1 LSSGKRTSQDGFAA
15 VEFEWS
21 VVPIGQKGEWKM
33 NMKTLWLMLVMI
45 LPLAAREPLT
55 QRIAHTDPAKYRT
68 AKAVHG
74 GAGQMHYMALLDA
87 HSLDTNLLFLHR
99 GILEPKSGI
108 GHHFHNQCEEM
119 FVILDGEAQFTID
132 GRTSVLKGP
141 AGALCRMGHSHAIY
155 NATDKPV
162 QWMNI
167 NVSAAKGTY
176 DNFDLGDDRR
186 DVPIDPIPVFM
197 TMRLDRTL
205 LRPVNGMNG
214 GKGSVLYRRALEPA
228 VFTSPWAFVDH
239 LVLPPNTSTGPHLH
253 REVAEFYYV
262 MSGQGAVTISADGSG
277 SEVAP
282 IQAGDAIPIQLNEV
296 HSFENTGSEPLE
308 FMIVGVSRDSNR
320 RIDSIDVQNL
330 PQR

>member
-1 LSSGKRTSQDGFAA
+1 MK
-15 VEFEWS
+15 
-21 VVPIGQKGEWKM
+21 
-33 NMKTLWLMLVMI
+33 MKTLWLMLV
-45 LPLAAREPLT
+45 LVFPLAAREPLA
-55 QRIAHTDPAKYRT
+55 QRIAHTDPAKYRP

-74 GAGQMHYMALLDA
+74 GAGQMDYMVLLDA

-119 FVILDGEAQFTID
+119 FVIFDGEAQFTID

-167 NVSAAKGTY
+167 NVSAMKGTY

-186 DVPIDPIPVFM
+186 DVPLDPIPVFM
-197 TMRLDRTL
+197 TMRLDRAL
-205 LRPVNGMNG
+205 LRPVNGMSG
-214 GKGSVLYRRALEPA
+214 GKGTVQYRRALEPS
-228 VFTSPWAFVDH
+228 VFTSPWAYVDH
-239 LVLPPNTSTGPHLH
+239 LVLPPSTSTGPHLH

-262 MSGQGAVTISADGSG
+262 MSGQGAVTVSAEGSG

-320 RIDSIDVQNL
+320 RIDSVDVQNL
-330 PQR
+330 PHR

>member
-1 LSSGKRTSQDGFAA
+1 MT
-15 VEFEWS
+15 
-21 VVPIGQKGEWKM
+21 
-33 NMKTLWLMLVMI
+33 MKTLWLMLVLI
-45 LPLAAREPLT
+45 VPLAAREPLT
-55 QRIAHTDPAKYRT
+55 QRIAHTDPAKYMT

-74 GAGQMHYMALLDA
+74 GAGQMHFTALLDE

-119 FVILDGEAQFTID
+119 FVILGGEAQFTID

-214 GKGSVLYRRALEPA
+214 GKGSVEYRRALEPA

-239 LVLPPNTSTGPHLH
+239 LVLPPDTSTGPHLH

-262 MSGQGAVTISADGSG
+262 MSGQGAVTISAEGSG

-330 PQR
+330 PHR